1 MAPPSRK
8 RARGNGS
15 GGGGGGASDRHLPWL
30 NVRNQDVLS
39 TDYVEIDPINKADL
53 DGEKAPSQVD
63 FEYSATKPV
72 LFGPM
77 TKFAVK
83 GCFYVKKDAA
93 SDWKEAE
100 AADIADVV
108 LQYNWFEMLIK
119 SVDVFHNNQRITS
132 SNEQRFISAYLNTML
147 YAYMDPDTKKFL
159 CPQAAHPANCLPKEK
174 NKWSTASQSWKD
186 YAAHVFK
193 GASFYFDFFPMFQF
207 PFYLGSNFVNDPNV
221 PRLLPLD
228 RLGKM
233 HVRFTFFDK
242 QDHIFRK
249 PGAGVAAANKMYRFA
264 FEEFKMCLEEVRLS
278 PALER
283 QLATKSR
290 MEFPGVT
297 RLQLVDTVPDASPTH
312 KIVFQDIYL
321 PEAILIF
328 CLDKQVSSGT
338 FNFGTATDQNVF
350 KDHRIRYLDFSFDNK
365 KFCLKEPNF
374 GKFREDRLVLK
385 QLADYLMFPMFGIY
399 PDPAKLNL
407 SAIQDGG
414 AQSPFPHVYV
424 PLCGNFAKKERLVP
438 ATDDGSCISRKSDLE
453 IAIQFELANSQPSA
467 VYVCYAIYTDVGN
480 ILDVKSQYFSSP
492 YLRYM

>member
-1 MAPPSRK
+1 M
-8 RARGNGS
+8 
-15 GGGGGGASDRHLPWL
+15 
-30 NVRNQDVLS
+30 S

-53 DGEKAPSQVD
+53 DGDKAPSQID

-174 NKWSTASQSWKD
+174 NQWSMASQSWKD

-207 PFYLGSNFVNDPNV
+207 PFYLGSNFMNDPNV

-249 PGAGVAAANKMYRFA
+249 PGGAVAAANKLYRFA

-350 KDHRIRYLDFSFDNK
+350 KDHRIRYLDFSFANK
-365 KFCLKEPNF
+365 KFCLKEPHF

-414 AQSPFPHVYV
+414 TQSPFPHVYV
-424 PLCGNFAKKERLVP
+424 PLCGDFAKKERLVP

-453 IAIQFELANSQPSA
+453 IAVQFELANSQPSA